1 MGGFGTLLH
10 QSTQCNGI
18 TQWLDRGSG
27 TSVVDILWLSPA
39 LEQIED
45 LEDIEHNAQFYRP

>member
-1 MGGFGTLLH
+1 MGGFGALLH

-18 TQWLDRGSG
+18 TQWVDRGSG
-27 TSVVDILWLSPA
+27 TSVLDILWLSPP